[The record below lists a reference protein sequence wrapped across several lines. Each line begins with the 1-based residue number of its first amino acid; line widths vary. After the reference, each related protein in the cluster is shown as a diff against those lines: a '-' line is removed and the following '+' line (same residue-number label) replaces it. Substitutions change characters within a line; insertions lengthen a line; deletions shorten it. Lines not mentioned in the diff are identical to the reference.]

1 MLTSKQGRL
10 FISKLGILR
19 CNNTGGD
26 AWCVARCDDHRTA
39 FGADHVYM
47 VPCYGGGGDWV
58 TEAAVEWLD
67 KDAVEEIET
76 AQYKQILA
84 GDLTV
89 EKSYPKEG

>member
-1 MLTSKQGRL
+1 
-10 FISKLGILR
+10 
-19 CNNTGGD
+19 
-26 AWCVARCDDHRTA
+26 
-39 FGADHVYM
+39 M